1 MKGIR
6 LVTHA
11 CYIGWGGD
19 GRPVGKEGR
28 KEGMD
33 ESKGLIEEQRRTGR
47 DKDRAQSEKLGRVEE
62 ESA

>member
-1 MKGIR
+1 
-6 LVTHA
+6 
-11 CYIGWGGD
+11 
-19 GRPVGKEGR
+19 
-28 KEGMD
+28 MD